1 MSKILLVDTISYLYP
16 EGLIREGIDLNDP
29 KLILKGIIQK
39 ADTQNGN
46 GRVYRKDTL
55 MREVEKYNLNNVKNG
70 NALGELDHPDS
81 SVISLANVG
90 HKITK
95 IWWEGNNV
103 MGAIELLTTPAGNI
117 ARELIK
123 CGVPLGI
130 SSRGMGSIRQI
141 GETLE
146 VGNDFELLCFDLVS
160 IPSTP
165 GAYLFPVD
173 GSTSTDTT
181 QSLHENMQPKNSFDS
196 KYLNV
201 NKLITDI
208 LCNR

>member
-1 MSKILLVDTISYLYP
+1 MSKILLVDHISILHP
-16 EGLIREGIDLNDP
+16 EGLIKEGIDFNDP

-39 ADTQNGN
+39 AETQNGN
-46 GRVYRKDTL
+46 GRVYRKETL
-55 MREVEKYNLNNVKNG
+55 IREIEKYNGISVANG

-81 SVISLANVG
+81 SVISLANAS
-90 HKITK
+90 HKIVK
-95 IWWEGNNV
+95 VWWEGNNV
-103 MGAIELLTTPAGNI
+103 MGNIQLLTTPAGNI

-123 CGVPLGI
+123 SGVPLGI

-165 GAYLFPVD
+165 GAYLFPMD
-173 GSTSTDTT
+173 TSTATDTT
-181 QSLHENMQPKNSFDS
+181 KLQESLEVKTKS
-196 KYLNV
+196 KYFQV
-201 NKLITDI
+201 NSLITDI
-208 LCNR
+208 ICNR

>member
-1 MSKILLVDTISYLYP
+1 MSKILLVDHISILHP
-16 EGLIREGIDLNDP
+16 EGLIKEGIDFNDP

-39 ADTQNGN
+39 AETQNGN
-46 GRVYRKDTL
+46 GRVYRKETL
-55 MREVEKYNLNNVKNG
+55 IREIEKYNGISVANG

-81 SVISLANVG
+81 SVISLANASHNIV
-90 HKITK
+90 KV
-95 IWWEGNNV
+95 WWEGNNV
-103 MGAIELLTTPAGNI
+103 MGNIQLLTTPAGNI

-123 CGVPLGI
+123 SGVPLGI

-165 GAYLFPVD
+165 GAYLFPMD
-173 GSTSTDTT
+173 TSTATDTT
-181 QSLHENMQPKNSFDS
+181 KLQESLEVKTKS
-196 KYLNV
+196 KYFKV
-201 NKLITDI
+201 NSLITDI
-208 LCNR
+208 ICNK